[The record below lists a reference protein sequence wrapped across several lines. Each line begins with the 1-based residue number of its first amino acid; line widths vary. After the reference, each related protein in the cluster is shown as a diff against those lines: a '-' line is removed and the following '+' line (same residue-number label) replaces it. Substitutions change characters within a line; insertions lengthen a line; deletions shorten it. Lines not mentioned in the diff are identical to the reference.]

1 MRSIAALFQIE
12 SRPMSTPNVEAMK
25 LDELNCWRI
34 RHGQAELLVAQ
45 QGAQILSYQLAGQP
59 PLIWLN
65 DEAVFKTGKSIRAGV
80 PVCWPWFGNLAR
92 NPQSV
97 QAMRS
102 SQEPA
107 TAHGFVRAMDWELA
121 GIETEGESLKVEF
134 ALPNPD
140 GGFPGWRHEV
150 DLKLSIRL
158 DEQLHIGL
166 TSHNRGN
173 SSVTISQ
180 ALHSYFAV
188 SDVRTVHVEGLD
200 GLNYVETLDA
210 WKTVK
215 QIGDLQFTG
224 ETDRIYLDTPQTLSI
239 VDPAWERRIELRSS
253 GSRSAV
259 IWNPWVER
267 AAAFSDMADDGWQR
281 MLCIET
287 ANVMDDVVVLAPG
300 SSHTLGVNI
309 ASKPL

>member
-1 MRSIAALFQIE
+1 
-12 SRPMSTPNVEAMK
+12 MSTPNVEAMK

-45 QGAQILSYQLAGQP
+45 QGAHILSYQLAGQP

-65 DEAVFKTGKSIRAGV
+65 DEAQFKTGKSIRAGV
-80 PVCWPWFGNLAR
+80 PVCWPWFGNLSR

-97 QAMRS
+97 QAMRAS
-102 SQEPA
+102 DEPP
-107 TAHGFVRAMDWELA
+107 TAHGFVRTMDWELA
-121 GIETEGESLKVEF
+121 GIEIEGESLKVEF
-134 ALPNPD
+134 ILPYPE
-140 GGFPGWRHEV
+140 GGFAQWPHQV

-158 DEQLHIGL
+158 DQQLHISL
-166 TSHNRGN
+166 TSHNRGADD
-173 SSVTISQ
+173 VTISQ

-188 SDVRTVHVEGLD
+188 SDVRNVHVEGLD
-200 GLNYVETLDA
+200 GLSYIETLDD
-210 WKTVK
+210 WKIVA
-215 QIGDLQFTG
+215 QAGDLHFTG
-224 ETDRIYLDTPQTLSI
+224 ETDRIYLDAPAQLSI
-239 VDPAWERRIELRSS
+239 VDPAWERRIELTSS

-259 IWNPWVER
+259 IWNPWIER

-287 ANVMDDVVVLAPG
+287 ANVMDDVITLKPG
-300 SSHTLGVNI
+300 ATHTLGVSI